1 MMTRKVLIRS
11 LGLLAAAVL
20 AGCGG
25 GEDAGNQ
32 NPKVAYSHLVS
43 FGDSLSDVGSYKVS
57 GVAAAGGGKFT
68 VNGGDDRIWVERLSA
83 TLGLGAPCAAQTGLN
98 AIQAVVG
105 FPPVPATNIS
115 GCYAYAQGGARV
127 TNPVG
132 PGNALLFNQADPTSY
147 SNAIGALTRPL
158 VSQVAGHLAANG
170 GAFGG
175 DELVAVMAGG
185 NDTIV
190 NTAIFGATVA
200 AGGDPATAA
209 AAATTAVTAAAT
221 ELVALIKNEI
231 LAKGAQ
237 RVVVVNLPDLSQ
249 TPAYAGQDA
258 SVVAVVAGLVQAF
271 NNTVASGVGSDERV
285 LIIDAYT
292 IDRDQNANPA
302 RYALTDVTHPACGET
317 SSLLCSLVTVA
328 ANNVS
333 GQFKYADGVHP
344 TPFTHQLLAQ
354 LVAVGLAQRGWL

>member
-1 MMTRKVLIRS
+1 MMMRKILIRS

-20 AGCGG
+20 AACGG

-83 TLGLGAPCAAQTGLN
+83 TLGLAAPCAAQTGLN
-98 AIQAVVG
+98 AIEAVVG
-105 FPPVPATNIS
+105 FPPVAATDHS
-115 GCYAYAQGGARV
+115 GCYGYAQGGARV

-132 PGNALLFNQADPTSY
+132 PGNALLFNPADPTTY

-158 VSQVAGHLAANG
+158 VSQVSGHLAANG

-185 NDTIV
+185 NDTLV
-190 NTAIFGATVA
+190 NVSIFGATVA
-200 AGGDPATAA
+200 AGGDPAAAA
-209 AAATTAVTAAAT
+209 AAATAAMTGVAN
-221 ELVALIKNEI
+221 ELVALVKNEI
-231 LAKGAQ
+231 LGKGAQ
-237 RVVVVNLPDLSQ
+237 RVIVVNLPDLSQ
-249 TPAYAGQDA
+249 TPEFGDQDPA
-258 SVVAVVAGLVQAF
+258 VVAVVSQLVQTF
-271 NNTVASGVGSDERV
+271 NSTLASGLGSDERL
-285 LIIDAYT
+285 LIVDAYT

-302 RYALTDVTHPACGET
+302 QYALTDVTHPACGDM
-317 SSLLCSLVTVA
+317 SSLLCSMQTLVDD
-328 ANNVS
+328 ANS
-333 GQFKYADGVHP
+333 GFKYADGIHP
-344 TPFTHQLLAQ
+344 TPFVHQLLAQ